1 MFNIYRMGCECKHDA
16 NFAFDR
22 PRGSVNYLML
32 YVKTQ
37 AIFDFGGKT
46 VRCEPN
52 TFIIYNKDTPRC
64 YRACG
69 NEYINDWMIFDC
81 SEKLSDMGVV
91 FDELVYIGESIDVS
105 KYFKLISDCYYRTG
119 NMRSAGYL
127 LKALFAEIFSESEQG
142 IDYSSFA
149 HYREL
154 LNLRSRIYSA
164 TDEEWSVERMA
175 QQISVSEPYLHML
188 YKKAFGVTCNQDVI
202 NSRIE
207 QAQHYLSYSDMTIE
221 EVAFTCGYKNAVHF
235 SRQFK
240 QVSGMTPSQW
250 RKSGETV

>member
-1 MFNIYRMGCECKHDA
+1 
-16 NFAFDR
+16 
-22 PRGSVNYLML
+22 
-32 YVKTQ
+32 
-37 AIFDFGGKT
+37 
-46 VRCEPN
+46 
-52 TFIIYNKDTPRC
+52 
-64 YRACG
+64 
-69 NEYINDWMIFDC
+69 MIFDC

-105 KYFKLISDCYYRTG
+105 KYFKLIADCYYRTG

-164 TDEEWSVERMA
+164 PDEDWSVERMA